1 MIDLNQLGFFISHH
15 RNRKGLAGQT
25 IGSSLKHYRL
35 QKNLT
40 LEEVSDGICS
50 VSYLSKLENNLLIPT
65 DKYLLQL
72 KDKLKLTDLN
82 LEFAESNVIHQMLD
96 AIENDDLL
104 KLEDYEKFF
113 EQFDYRSKL
122 IKYAYDIYNHIEFDL
137 SIIYSDLIIYASQFT
152 TDEFILFLYVTALYL
167 YKESYFK
174 KVVHLTKSLLTFEI
188 DRPRF
193 MAKVKYLN
201 TVSLYRCGSLIQIDK
216 KYQSTLNMLIDR
228 QMINYVIELQ
238 KRYLLFLSKYLSIR
252 ELKTK
257 INGLNHLNREEK
269 HYIKAVGHFSKGN
282 YDKVLEFTKNILTK
296 KSIYFIIHLCA
307 LDKLKKH
314 EVILDLLTKHKSLF
328 KTLDKHEKIIMEY
341 LEKKCRKD
349 STLLNFLKTKI
360 MGTYFTSEDFDYR
373 QYLLG
378 ELKNLYRDKKYYKE
392 ALKVSE
398 QIADE
403 IKEAAKI
410 E

>member
-1 MIDLNQLGFFISHH
+1 M
-15 RNRKGLAGQT
+15 
-25 IGSSLKHYRL
+25 
-35 QKNLT
+35 
-40 LEEVSDGICS
+40 
-50 VSYLSKLENNLLIPT
+50 
-65 DKYLLQL
+65 
-72 KDKLKLTDLN
+72 
-82 LEFAESNVIHQMLD
+82 
-96 AIENDDLL
+96 
-104 KLEDYEKFF
+104 
-113 EQFDYRSKL
+113 
-122 IKYAYDIYNHIEFDL
+122 
-137 SIIYSDLIIYASQFT
+137 
-152 TDEFILFLYVTALYL
+152 
-167 YKESYFK
+167 
-174 KVVHLTKSLLTFEI
+174 
-188 DRPRF
+188 
-193 MAKVKYLN
+193 
-201 TVSLYRCGSLIQIDK
+201 
-216 KYQSTLNMLIDR
+216 
-228 QMINYVIELQ
+228 
-238 KRYLLFLSKYLSIR
+238 
-252 ELKTK
+252 
-257 INGLNHLNREEK
+257 
-269 HYIKAVGHFSKGN
+269 
-282 YDKVLEFTKNILTK
+282 
-296 KSIYFIIHLCA
+296 CA